1 LSEVKCE
8 ACDGTGVEL
17 IEQPSKPGTRIYP
30 ARCKVCGGKG
40 RVAIHNPDKK

>member
-1 LSEVKCE
+1 MTKEVKCK

-17 IEQPSKPGTRIYP
+17 AKQPSDPAKRIYP

-40 RVAIHNPDKK
+40 RVKTDK